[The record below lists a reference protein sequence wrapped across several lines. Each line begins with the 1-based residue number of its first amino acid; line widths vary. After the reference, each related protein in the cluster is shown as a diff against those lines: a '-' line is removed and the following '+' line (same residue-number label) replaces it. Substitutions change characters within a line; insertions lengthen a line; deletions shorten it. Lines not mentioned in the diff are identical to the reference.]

1 MSALYA
7 RKFGTLEEVNTFLRG
22 GIKGGA
28 QLSLQP
34 AGPVGAQTLAVL
46 GLHGKTLV
54 FNAPAGTVTF
64 ADATGA
70 GLTLDAIAAQ
80 IKAALATLAVR
91 FDNRHLVLEY
101 ATPGTAVNLD
111 LTGTANAAFG
121 FDTAADTVG
130 KVFAPYTGAAPRLIS
145 LQPWGQMDGA
155 VAVTEE

>member
-22 GIKGGA
+22 GLKGGA
-28 QLSLQP
+28 QLNP
-34 AGPVGAQTLAVL
+34 TVF

-54 FNAPAGTVTF
+54 FNAPSGTITF

-80 IKAALATLAVR
+80 IKAGLATLAVR
-91 FDNRHLVLEY
+91 FDNRHIVLEY

-111 LTGTANAAFG
+111 MTGTANGIFG
-121 FDTAADTVG
+121 FDAAADTVG
-130 KVFAPYTGAAPRLIS
+130 KVFAPYTGTAPRLLS
-145 LQPWGQMDGA
+145 LAPWGQMDGV
-155 VAVTEE
+155 VATTEE

>member
-1 MSALYA
+1 MAALYA

-28 QLSLQP
+28 PLTLQP
-34 AGPVGAQTLAVL
+34 SGPVGAQTLAVF

-64 ADATGA
+64 ADATSS
-70 GLTLDAIAAQ
+70 GLTLDAIALQ
-80 IKAALATLAVR
+80 IKTAIAALAVR
-91 FDNRHLVLEY
+91 FDSRRVVLEY

-111 LTGTANAAFG
+111 NTGTANALFG

-130 KVFAPYTGAAPRLIS
+130 KVFAPYTGSAPRLLS
-145 LQPWGQMDGA
+145 LQPWGQMDGV